1 MLGSWRVF
9 KGESRIMQWRIHRL
23 ATALAAA
30 GGLAACGS
38 AGESGLAPPSETGTL
53 HIVTR
58 NAPTAYVMDAAGRPS
73 GPEHDLVA
81 AYAGERGWDVA
92 WQVEVSTGDVLT
104 TLEKGG
110 AHIAAA
116 GLTHTTSRDARFHG
130 AGTYQQ
136 VTEQL
141 VCQRGSVR
149 ADAIGELPADLRIVV
164 GEGTA
169 YAESLEA
176 LLTGE
181 DAPAPETD
189 GRRGTERLLQ
199 EVAEGGV
206 FCTVA
211 DSTIVAMNRR
221 VFPELDVVLDL
232 GASRELGWYS
242 ADEEIAAE
250 AAAWMAGETGAR
262 AMADIDERYYRYIP
276 EFDFVDMRA
285 LKRRIDSRLPDYRRY
300 FEKAA
305 ANTGLAPDLLAA
317 LSYQESHW
325 DPEARSPTG
334 VRGIMMLTR
343 RTAESLGVA
352 DRLDPAEAID
362 GGARYLA
369 DQRER
374 LPEAIPEPDRS
385 YLALAAYNV
394 GRAHLLDARKL
405 ARDLGR
411 DPDSWAHMREVLPLL
426 TEPRY
431 YRELKYGYA
440 RGHEPVHYV
449 QRIRN
454 YRDVIASGLER

>member
-1 MLGSWRVF
+1 MQR
-9 KGESRIMQWRIHRL
+9 RIFCL
-23 ATALAAA
+23 AVSLA
-30 GGLAACGS
+30 GTVGLPACGGT
-38 AGESGLAPPSETGTL
+38 GEAGLAPPSETGTL
-53 HIVTR
+53 RVVTR
-58 NAPTAYVMDAAGRPS
+58 NAPTAYVMNAAGSPS

-81 AYAGERGWDVA
+81 AFAGERGWDVT
-92 WQVEVSTGDVLT
+92 WQVEISTGDVLT
-104 TLEKGG
+104 ALEQGD

-116 GLTHTTSRDARFHG
+116 GLTHTASRDARFHG
-130 AGTYQQ
+130 AGTYHRI
-136 VTEQL
+136 TEQL

-149 ADAIGELPADLRIVV
+149 ADAVDDLPADLRIVV

-176 LLTGE
+176 LLTGD
-181 DAPAPETD
+181 DAPAFETD
-189 GRRGTERLLQ
+189 DSRGTERLLQ
-199 EVAEGGV
+199 RVAEDGG

-221 VFPELDVVLDL
+221 VFPALDVVLDL
-232 GASRELGWYS
+232 GVPRQLGWYS
-242 ADEEIAAE
+242 ADEGMAAE

-262 AMADIDERYYRYIP
+262 AVATIDERYYQYIP

-343 RTAESLGVA
+343 RTAKALGVE
-352 DRLDPAEAID
+352 DRLDPAQAID

-431 YRELKYGYA
+431 YKQLKYGYA